1 MSRAAK
7 VFILD
12 DDELITS
19 MLAKFLQKEG
29 YQVQVETET
38 FHHITHKIESWSPD
52 VILLDILLPDQN
64 GIDILKELNARDIP
78 TQVVMLTSDDTAE
91 TAVTCMKLGAVDY
104 LTKPFN
110 MDEVKIVI
118 HNILEKEKLKHEVH
132 FLRRVYSELFEKD
145 IVGESEIIKELR
157 SKLGKM
163 ARARV
168 SSILITGES
177 GTGKELVARCIHK
190 IMNEGGTTGYRPF
203 IAVNCSALPEPLLES
218 ELIGHAKGAFTDAKS
233 EKKGLFELAN
243 GGTILLD
250 EIGDM
255 KPNLQSKLLRVLE
268 ERTIRRIG
276 GHKEIPVELTV
287 IATTNRD
294 LAAAVG
300 KGEFRL
306 DLLFR
311 LNTFSLLVPSLRE
324 RREDIPTLAKYFLG
338 HFAEKYKNKMI
349 RSISADAERI
359 LCSYDWPGNVRELRN
374 VIERIVVLESNEVI
388 MPWHL
393 PKEITKPPRSAEH
406 TSSYKFTLPE
416 TGLSLEELEK
426 DLIQQALTMTKN
438 NKMSAAKLLNLSYDS
453 LRYQVRKFGLE
464 K

>member
-349 RSISADAERI
+349 RSISVDAERI